1 MMNRLSLGFSHISYS
16 MLKGSSSMFA
26 WHARSNEG
34 HSCVSSRFS
43 RASGCVG
50 WSMFIC
56 TNKSL

>member
-50 WSMFIC
+50 
-56 TNKSL
+56 